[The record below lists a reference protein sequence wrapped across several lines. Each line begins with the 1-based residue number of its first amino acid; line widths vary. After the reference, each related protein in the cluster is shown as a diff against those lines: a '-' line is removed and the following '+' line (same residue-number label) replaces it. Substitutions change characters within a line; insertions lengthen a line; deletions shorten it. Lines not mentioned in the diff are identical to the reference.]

1 MNSLTKKLF
10 EKLSSMKKDVE
21 INDELLYYLRQFEN
35 LEEYKN
41 LKTDPNNSTENLR
54 KLVYRLYGEHR
65 IKDLDFFK
73 YLAWSG
79 QGELCK
85 LIGYGD
91 KQIEK
96 LMKDKPVIND
106 SDDILEKDTG
116 SINMNC

>member
-10 EKLSSMKKDVE
+10 GELSNTKKDVK
-21 INDELLYYLRQFEN
+21 INDELLYYLRQFED

-41 LKTDPNNSTENLR
+41 LKMAHNSGTENLK

-65 IKDLDFFK
+65 LKDLDFFK

-96 LMKDKPVIND
+96 LMKDKPDV
-106 SDDILEKDTG
+106 LEKDTG
-116 SINMNC
+116 SYLT

>member
-10 EKLSSMKKDVE
+10 GELSNTKKDVK
-21 INDELLYYLRQFEN
+21 INDELLYYLRQFED
-35 LEEYKN
+35 LEEYKI
-41 LKTDPNNSTENLR
+41 LKTAHNSGTENLK
-54 KLVYRLYGEHR
+54 KLVYRLYEEHKL
-65 IKDLDFFK
+65 KDLDFFK

-96 LMKDKPVIND
+96 LMKDKPDV
-106 SDDILEKDTG
+106 LEKDTG
-116 SINMNC
+116 SYLT

>member
-1 MNSLTKKLF
+1 MNGSTKTLF

-21 INDELLYYLRQFEN
+21 INDELLYYLRQFED

-41 LKTDPNNSTENLR
+41 LKMDPNNSTENLR
-54 KLVYRLYGEHR
+54 RLVYRLYGEHR

-85 LIGYGD
+85 LIRYGD

-96 LMKDKPVIND
+96 LMKDKPVINN
-106 SDDILEKDTG
+106 SDNILEKDTG
-116 SINMNC
+116 SK